1 MGLFSRIKD
10 WITAKDI
17 EEYEDYEYG
26 RDNDYFDDG
35 YMKADIPEVEMI
47 DRSEV
52 DMSSKHLRQRYVK
65 NLCDLMAECTD
76 EIESASKEYKY
87 VTDYLRDCEII
98 DQIPDDSGSRLIRAA
113 ENVIRIMDKS
123 QIHTTKLGRISETK
137 YNQMLNIAPE
147 MPRALEEL
155 REHEDYREIVRDD
168 LKKLEG
174 EKVSRQFMRSDA
186 RVKELSCRNIAVITI
201 FATAF
206 VMIILLLMKFMFE
219 MNVMPGFIIAAA
231 LGSITLALSFS
242 SFVNARSI
250 EKHLTSQL
258 NPIIGKQNTIKIKSV
273 NIQNLITYEYGKYH
287 VNSSEE
293 LSYVWGL
300 YETEKAEREL
310 IRRMS
315 HELDAAEE
323 EFKRELLNINVNFPT
338 LWLHQA
344 EAVADKR
351 EMVEL
356 RHELVARR
364 QGLRKRIAYNT
375 DNREAAKQEVQDL
388 VMKYPNYANEIL
400 DIVGSYE

>member
-1 MGLFSRIKD
+1 MGLFQRIKD

-17 EEYEDYEYG
+17 EEFEEYEYE
-26 RDNDYFDDG
+26 RDNGYFDDG
-35 YMKADIPEVEMI
+35 YMQTDIPEVETI
-47 DRSEV
+47 DRSEI

-76 EIESASKEYKY
+76 EIESASKEYRY
-87 VTDYLRDCEII
+87 VTDYLKDCEII
-98 DQIPDDSGSRLIRAA
+98 DQIPENSGNRLVNAA
-113 ENVIRIMDKS
+113 ENVIRVMKKS
-123 QIHTTKLGRISETK
+123 QIHTTKLGMISETK
-137 YNQMLNIAPE
+137 FNQMQAIE
-147 MPRALEEL
+147 SDMPRAYEEL
-155 REHEDYREIVRDD
+155 REHEEYKEIVRDD
-168 LKKLEG
+168 LRKLEG

-186 RVKELSCRNIAVITI
+186 RVKEMSCRNIAVIAV

-231 LGSITLALSFS
+231 LGSITLAASFS
-242 SFVNARSI
+242 SFLNARSI
-250 EKHLTSQL
+250 EEKLTSQL
-258 NPIIGKQNTIKIKSV
+258 NQIIGKQNTIKIKFV
-273 NIQNLITYEYGKYH
+273 NIQNLITYEYEKYH
-287 VNSSEE
+287 VNSSDE
-293 LSYVWGL
+293 LSYYWGL
-300 YETEKAEREL
+300 YLNEKNEREL

-323 EFKRELLNINVNFPT
+323 KYKQELLNINVNYPT

-364 QGLRKRIAYNT
+364 QGLRKRISYNT
-375 DNREAAKQEVQDL
+375 DNREAAKKEVQDL
-388 VMKYPNYANEIL
+388 VMKYPNYAHEIL